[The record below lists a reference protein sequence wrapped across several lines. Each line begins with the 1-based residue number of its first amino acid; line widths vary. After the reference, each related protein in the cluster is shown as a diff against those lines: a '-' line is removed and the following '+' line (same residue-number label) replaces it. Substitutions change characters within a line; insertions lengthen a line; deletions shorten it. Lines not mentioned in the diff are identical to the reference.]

1 MFIRL
6 VETAMTAKN
15 FINIYV
21 KLYAEIYI
29 FYVIQDFVS
38 WNKIKKEN
46 NNNNVDIFVNF
57 YNALLEL

>member
-1 MFIRL
+1 VFIRL